1 MLINV
6 FDLHKE
12 LWSSL
17 LARREKLPHALL
29 LIGQKGLGKYALARE
44 FAAALLCETGAPDGR
59 ACASCLACNWFAQG
73 NHPDFRLLQPDA
85 LSEEVTA
92 EEGKKKPSQQITIDQ
107 VRELEEF
114 LGVGSHR
121 GGLSIVLVNPAE
133 AMNRNA
139 ANSILKTLEE
149 PPPNTLFL
157 LVSSDPSRL
166 LPTIRSR
173 CQAIPFVT
181 PSPET
186 AVRILSAAGLPDA
199 ERWLA
204 ISGGS
209 PRLALE
215 LAESGQ
221 AAWLDRLATN
231 LAGGGKTDALAC
243 AGELDKAI
251 KDSKGSLQLKQ
262 IVEAL
267 QKWTVDL
274 TLAGNGLP
282 IRYFLAQQ
290 PQITALAAMIPPVRL
305 IHQYR
310 NMNQRRRE
318 AEQPL
323 NARLFLESVFLD
335 YRSMFSR

>member
-1 MLINV
+1 M
-6 FDLHKE
+6 
-12 LWSSL
+12 
-17 LARREKLPHALL
+17 
-29 LIGQKGLGKYALARE
+29 
-44 FAAALLCETGAPDGR
+44 
-59 ACASCLACNWFAQG
+59 AQG
-73 NHPDFRLLQPDA
+73 NHPDFRQVQPEA
-85 LSEEVTA
+85 LA
-92 EEGKKKPSQQITIDQ
+92 EDDGDGGDGRESGGKKKPSQQITIDQ

>member
-12 LWSSL
+12 IWSSL
-17 LARREKLPHALL
+17 LARRDRLPHALL

-44 FAAALLCETGAPDGR
+44 FAAALLCESGAPDGR
-59 ACASCLACNWFAQG
+59 ACGGCLACNWFALG

-85 LSEEVTA
+85 LSEEVAA

-107 VRELEEF
+107 VRELDEF

-173 CQAIPFVT
+173 CQSIPFVT

-186 AVRILSAAGLPDA
+186 AARILSAAGLRDP

-204 ISGGS
+204 ISGSS

-221 AAWLDRLATN
+221 AAWLDRLTTN
-231 LAGGGKTDALAC
+231 LASGGKTDALAC

-251 KDSKGSLQLKQ
+251 KDSKGGLQLKQ

-290 PQITALAAMIPPVRL
+290 SQISALAAMIPPVRL

>member
-6 FDLHKE
+6 FELHKE
-12 LWSSL
+12 VWASL
-17 LARREKLPHALL
+17 MARRDRLPHALL
-29 LIGQKGLGKYALARE
+29 MIGQKGLGKYALARE
-44 FAAALLCETGAPDGR
+44 FVASLLCETGSADGR
-59 ACASCLACNWFAQG
+59 ACGGCLACNWFAQG

-85 LSEEVTA
+85 LSEEAPA

-107 VRELEEF
+107 VRELDEF

-173 CQAIPFVT
+173 CQSIPFVT
-181 PSPET
+181 PSRET
-186 AVRILSAAGLPDA
+186 AARILGDAGLRDA

-221 AAWLDRLATN
+221 VAWLDRLTTN
-231 LAGGGKTDALAC
+231 LAAGGKADALAC
-243 AGELDKAI
+243 AAELDKAI
-251 KDSKGSLQLKQ
+251 KDSKGGLQLKQ
-262 IVEAL
+262 IVEAF
-267 QKWTVDL
+267 QKWTIDL

-305 IHQYR
+305 IHQCR
-310 NMNQRRRE
+310 DMNQRRRE

-335 YRSMFSR
+335 YRAMFSR

>member
-12 LWSSL
+12 IWSSL
-17 LARREKLPHALL
+17 LARRDRLPHALL

-44 FAAALLCETGAPDGR
+44 FAAALLCESGAPDGR
-59 ACASCLACNWFAQG
+59 ACGGCLACNWFALG

-85 LSEEVTA
+85 LSEEVAA

-107 VRELEEF
+107 VRELDEF

-173 CQAIPFVT
+173 CQSIPFVT
-181 PSPET
+181 PSRET
-186 AVRILSAAGLPDA
+186 ATRILGAAGLRDA

-204 ISGGS
+204 VRRGWPWNWRNPGRSPGSTDWRRISLLVARPMRWLVQPNS
-209 PRLALE
+209 TRRSRTARAACNSSRL
-215 LAESGQ
+215 SRPCRNGQ
-221 AAWLDRLATN
+221 S
-231 LAGGGKTDALAC
+231 
-243 AGELDKAI
+243 I
-251 KDSKGSLQLKQ
+251 
-262 IVEAL
+262 
-267 QKWTVDL
+267 
-274 TLAGNGLP
+274 
-282 IRYFLAQQ
+282 
-290 PQITALAAMIPPVRL
+290 
-305 IHQYR
+305 
-310 NMNQRRRE
+310 
-318 AEQPL
+318 
-323 NARLFLESVFLD
+323 
-335 YRSMFSR
+335 